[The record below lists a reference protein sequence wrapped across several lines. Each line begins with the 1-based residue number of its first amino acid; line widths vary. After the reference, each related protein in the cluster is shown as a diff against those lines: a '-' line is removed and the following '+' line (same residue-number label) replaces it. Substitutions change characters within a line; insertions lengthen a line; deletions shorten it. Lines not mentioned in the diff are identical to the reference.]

1 MAQPLTYLLDTNVWL
16 ERLLDQDRADEVK
29 QLLETVPSD
38 RLLITDFS
46 FHSIGLILLRLERSE
61 ALLSFARDLFTD
73 NSVRLVALEP
83 ADMERLITVASEY
96 QLDFDDAYQYVAA
109 VRNGALLVS
118 FDGDFDDTEL
128 GRLTPQETMARQED
142 QG

>member
-1 MAQPLTYLLDTNVWL
+1 M
-16 ERLLDQDRADEVK
+16 
-29 QLLETVPSD
+29 
-38 RLLITDFS
+38 
-46 FHSIGLILLRLERSE
+46 
-61 ALLSFARDLFTD
+61 LSFARDLFTD
-73 NSVRLVALEP
+73 NSVRLLALEP
-83 ADMERLITVASEY
+83 DDMERLITVASEY

-128 GRLTPQETMARQED
+128 GRLTPRETMARQGD

>member
-16 ERLLDQDRADEVK
+16 ERLLDQDRADEVR

-38 RLLITDFS
+38 RLLVTDFS
-46 FHSIGLILLRLERSE
+46 FHSIGLILLRLGRSE

-83 ADMERLITVASEY
+83 DDMERLITVANEY
-96 QLDFDDAYQYVAA
+96 QLDFDDAISTS
-109 VRNGALLVS
+109 RPDETALSWSVSMATSTTPSLVGS
-118 FDGDFDDTEL
+118 PRRT
-128 GRLTPQETMARQED
+128 
-142 QG
+142 